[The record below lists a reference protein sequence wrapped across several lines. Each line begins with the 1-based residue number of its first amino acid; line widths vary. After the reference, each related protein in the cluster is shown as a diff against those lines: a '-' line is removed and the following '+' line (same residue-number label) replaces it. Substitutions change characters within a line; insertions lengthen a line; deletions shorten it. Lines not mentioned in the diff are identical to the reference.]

1 MRKLF
6 LIMIAV
12 LTCAWNLSAQTKTIH
27 GTVVDAGTN
36 EPLIGATVMPIGG
49 GQGAACDLDGKF
61 TLSVPANVT
70 KATVSYV
77 GYTSKTVELRNGM
90 NVQLASSDSNLDE
103 VVVVAY
109 GTANKESLTGSVA
122 VVGAK
127 EIEDRPVTTVTAA
140 LEGNAPGVQVNNT
153 YGTPGSAPS
162 IRIRGFSSVNGDNNP
177 LYIVD
182 GIEYA
187 GSIAD
192 LNPNDIES
200 MSVLKDAASC
210 ALYGNKGANG
220 VVLITTKKA
229 KKVGKIDVSLS
240 ISQGMYNRGLP
251 MYERLGANDWMEAS
265 FQAKMNELTYK
276 DQLFEGDRAGAAQYL
291 VNNFLSASKARNN
304 IYGVPDNELFTLE
317 GKLIPTA
324 PLAGYTDL
332 DWWPA
337 VSRSGYRQEYN
348 VNAAAASDAYN
359 VFASISYLKENGYV
373 LRTNFE
379 RFTGRI
385 NANFMPASYFRFGVN
400 LNGVA
405 QNSEIN
411 DGAGSSQVNNIFAG
425 SQNMAPIYPVYAHD
439 EEGNIIYENGERVW
453 NTAGYL
459 GNNNIA
465 LALRKDFTACKRY
478 MLDGNVYG
486 TAVIPYGFELTVR
499 GSMNRWMEEDT
510 EYLNNVIGSSAGMG
524 NLTFTTGNTEAH
536 TFMQSLNWSHEY
548 GLHHVDALLHH
559 ENTYFK
565 QEVNATAM
573 RDQSFDDIYY
583 LSNFVTWQSSNS
595 GVGEDATESYL
606 ARARYNWNNQ
616 YFGELSFRR
625 DGSSRFAKGNRW
637 GNFWSI
643 GASWIISK
651 EKFMRE
657 LDWVNY
663 AKLRLAYG
671 SVGNNASVGYYAT
684 YALYGLSQYFGTPT
698 LSIGNLPSYDIRWEA
713 TKTFDIALEG
723 ALFNDRLNFSV
734 GYFDKRSS
742 DLLFAITQPT
752 SVGTPS
758 MAGSNSSITTN
769 IGTMSNRGWEIS
781 LSYDILRNQDW
792 SWSVSA
798 DATFLKNKILKLPN
812 HDDIIGGIQR
822 QREGKSI
829 YEFCTYHYA
838 GVDQLTGDA
847 LYLLTPDS
855 PEFETTDA
863 DGNTVFNE
871 KLFETR
877 LDGARDD
884 DSLVEMT
891 DANGNPVY
899 YVKRTMYASKVWKGT
914 ALPTVYGSFGTN
926 LRWRSLSL
934 GVLFTYSLGGKVYD
948 STYSTLMSAS
958 DATSALHKDIL
969 KAWNGVPEGMTA
981 DSPNRIDPNG
991 VPQFN
996 YATTNDA
1003 NAASD
1008 RFLTSAGYL
1017 VLKNINV
1024 NWDLPQNWV
1033 RPLQLSNLALGFAC
1047 DNLFTVTARK
1057 GLNPQYS
1064 YSGGQSQTFVTARV
1078 FSFSLTARF

>member
-1 MRKLF
+1 
-6 LIMIAV
+6 MIAV
-12 LTCAWNLSAQTKTIH
+12 LTCVWNLSAQTKTIH

-61 TLSVPANVT
+61 TLTVPANVT

-90 NVQLASSDSNLDE
+90 TVQLASSDSNLDE

-153 YGTPGSAPS
+153 YGSPGSAPT
-162 IRIRGFSSVNGDNNP
+162 IRIRGFSSINGDNSP

-182 GIEYA
+182 GIEYS

-229 KKVGKIDVSLS
+229 KKVGKIDVTLS

-251 MYERLGANDWMEAS
+251 MYERLGANEWMETS
-265 FQAKMNELTYK
+265 FLGKMNELTYK
-276 DQLFEGDRAGAAQYL
+276 DQLYEGDRQGAAEYL
-291 VNNFLSASKARNN
+291 VKNFLSATKARNN
-304 IYGVPDNELFTLE
+304 IYGVPADQLFTLE
-317 GKLIPTA
+317 GKLIPA
-324 PLAGYTDL
+324 GPQAGYTDL

-348 VNAAAASDAYN
+348 VNAAAASDNYN

-373 LRTNFE
+373 LRTDFE

-411 DGAGSSQVNNIFAG
+411 DGAGTSQVNNIFAG
-425 SQNMAPIYPVYAHD
+425 AQNMAPIYPVYDHD
-439 EEGNIIYENGERVW
+439 NDGNIIYENGEPVW

-465 LALRKDFTACKRY
+465 LALRKDFTSAKRY

-510 EYLNNVIGSSAGMG
+510 EYLNNIIGSSAGMG
-524 NLTFTTGNTEAH
+524 NLTYTTGNTESH

-559 ENTYFK
+559 ENTYYK
-565 QEVNATAM
+565 QEVNSTAM
-573 RDQSFDDIYY
+573 RGQTFDDIYY
-583 LSNFVTWQSSNS
+583 LSNFVNWQSSDS

-651 EKFMRE
+651 EKFMHE

-671 SVGNNASVGYYAT
+671 SVGNNASVGFYST
-684 YALYGLSQYFGTPT
+684 YALYGLDQYFSYPT
-698 LSIGNLPSYDIRWEA
+698 LTIGNLPSPDIRWEA
-713 TKTFDIALEG
+713 TKTFDIGLEG
-723 ALFNDRLNFSV
+723 ALFNDRLNFSI
-734 GYFDKRSS
+734 GYFDKRST
-742 DLLFAITQPT
+742 DLLFGITQPA
-752 SVGTPS
+752 SVGT
-758 MAGSNSSITTN
+758 AGMSGGNSVITTN
-769 IGTMSNRGWEIS
+769 IGSMSNRGWEIS

-792 SWSVSA
+792 TWSVSA
-798 DATFLKNKILKLPN
+798 DATFLKNKIVKLPN

-838 GVDQLTGDA
+838 GVDQLTGAA
-847 LYLLTPDS
+847 LYLLSKDS
-855 PEFETTDA
+855 PEFETKDA
-863 DGNTVFNE
+863 DGNTVFNQA
-871 KLFETR
+871 LFDTR
-877 LDGARDD
+877 LNGARDD

-891 DANGNPVY
+891 DANGEPVY
-899 YVKRTMYASKVWKGT
+899 YVKRTMYASKIWRGT

-934 GVLFTYSLGGKVYD
+934 GLLFTYSLGGKVYD
-948 STYSTLMSAS
+948 STYESLMSAS
-958 DATSALHKDIL
+958 DATKALHKDIL
-969 KAWNGVPEGMTA
+969 NAWNGAPEGMTA
-981 DSPNRIDPNG
+981 DSPDRIDPNG
-991 VPQFN
+991 IPQFN

-1003 NAASD
+1003 NATSD
-1008 RFLTSAGYL
+1008 RFLTSARYL

-1024 NWDLPQNWV
+1024 AWDLPQNWV
-1033 RPLQLSNLALGFAC
+1033 RPLQLSNIALGFAC

-1057 GLNPQYS
+1057 GLNPQYN